1 MDAGL
6 RAELSRFISQQGL
19 PEDYIAII
27 QEYLLPLAEW
37 IASRKREKPLVTGIN
52 GAQGS
57 GKSTLTAALAII
69 LEHCH
74 GFKVA
79 TLSIDDLYLTRY
91 ERLKLAEEKHP
102 LLKTRGVPGTHDVR
116 LGIDTIHR
124 LISASG
130 DVLVPRFDKYTDDRM
145 PEPLWSKY
153 QAPVD
158 MVLFEG
164 WCLATPP
171 QSQLELIQP
180 VNELER
186 MEDDERH
193 WREFVNDSLAGG
205 YQQLFD
211 LVDALVFVKA
221 PGFNSVLQWRSAQ
234 EHKTF
239 KAHEEEGMNIQ
250 QLTHFVQHYE
260 RLTRVSLERLPGLA
274 DVVLELNGDQQI
286 TRAIYKS

>member
-1 MDAGL
+1 M
-6 RAELSRFISQQGL
+6 
-19 PEDYIAII
+19 
-27 QEYLLPLAEW
+27 PLAEW
-37 IASRKREKPLVTGIN
+37 IVSRKREKPMVTGIN

-57 GKSTLTAALAII
+57 GKSTTAAVLAII
-69 LEHCH
+69 LEHRH

-79 TLSIDDLYLTRY
+79 TLSIDDLYLTRH

-116 LGIDTIHR
+116 LGIDIIHR
-124 LISASG
+124 LITASG
-130 DVLVPRFDKYTDDRM
+130 EVLVPRFDKYTDDRM
-145 PEPLWSKY
+145 AEPLWSKY

-186 MEDDERH
+186 TEDDERH
-193 WREFVNDSLAGG
+193 WREFVNDSLAGV

-211 LVDALVFVKA
+211 LIDALVFVKT
-221 PGFNSVLQWRSAQ
+221 PGFNSVLQWRNAQ
-234 EHKTF
+234 ELKTF
-239 KAHEEEGMNIQ
+239 KAHEEEGMNTQ
-250 QLTHFVQHYE
+250 QLTRFVQHYE
-260 RLTRVSLERLPGLA
+260 RLTRVSLERLPDLA

-286 TRAIYKS
+286 TRAIYKT